1 MTLLMQYLSEIKKS
15 PEGISRRARAEAN
28 LIYAK
33 WREATSYYDSED
45 IRHLFNKVLFV
56 RLFKK

>member
-1 MTLLMQYLSEIKKS
+1 MTLLMEYLSEIEKTPAAS
-15 PEGISRRARAEAN
+15 EGGISRRARAEAN

-45 IRHLFNKVLFV
+45 IRHLFNKVKE
-56 RLFKK
+56 R